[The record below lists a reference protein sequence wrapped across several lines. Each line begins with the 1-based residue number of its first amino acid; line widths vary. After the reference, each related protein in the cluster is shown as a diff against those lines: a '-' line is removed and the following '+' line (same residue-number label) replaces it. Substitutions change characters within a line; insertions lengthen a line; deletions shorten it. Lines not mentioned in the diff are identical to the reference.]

1 MPKRRANMRFLA
13 AGILFLIAVAL
24 FAWRPALHSTLGY
37 ILLLSSFPI
46 ASLAVR
52 VLASGTSWARGSNGE
67 SQVLT
72 ALRNLPDNYTAVSN
86 WKLPDTKNGDVDL
99 LILGPHGVLV
109 IEVKNF
115 GAQYECDN
123 DVWVNIKPNGYRV
136 RIKSPSLQI
145 KRNTK
150 AVKSHLRQFGWSGPV
165 QGVLV
170 MRPRSNIRILA
181 SSVDIIDWSSIEAYI
196 NRLPTSNNIPLTSW
210 FKPDRG

>member
-1 MPKRRANMRFLA
+1 METWTPQHV
-13 AGILFLIAVAL
+13 GVH
-24 FAWRPALHSTLGY
+24 PSTIKLPD
-37 ILLLSSFPI
+37 SVVS
-46 ASLAVR
+46 
-52 VLASGTSWARGSNGE
+52 LASGTSWARGRNGE

-123 DVWVNIKPNGYRV
+123 DVWVNIKPHGYRV

-196 NRLPTSNNIPLTSW
+196 NRLPTSNYIPLISW